1 MTEELERIG
10 PAGLNKLVERYM
22 SFHKENHRRKQIGC
36 FGVCVMFFWLVG
48 GWQWGTDVWLL
59 GMAAIA
65 VGSWLFR
72 PIMEPPDLWGDVTEV
87 NTQEFL
93 ERGAEMLGEGWK
105 DFAKAAAAI
114 AIDSDHIHMMSLD
127 RTISVDALKRHFSPE
142 GIMKILHWMVPID
155 ESLRP

>member
-1 MTEELERIG
+1 
-10 PAGLNKLVERYM
+10 
-22 SFHKENHRRKQIGC
+22 
-36 FGVCVMFFWLVG
+36 
-48 GWQWGTDVWLL
+48 
-59 GMAAIA
+59 
-65 VGSWLFR
+65 
-72 PIMEPPDLWGDVTEV
+72 MEPPDLWGDVTEV

-114 AIDSDHIHMMSLD
+114 AIDSDHIHMMNLD